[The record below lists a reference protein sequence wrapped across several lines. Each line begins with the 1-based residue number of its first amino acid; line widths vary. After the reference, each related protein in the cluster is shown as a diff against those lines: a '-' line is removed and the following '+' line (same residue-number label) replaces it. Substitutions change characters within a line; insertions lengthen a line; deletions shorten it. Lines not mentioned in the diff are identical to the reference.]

1 MGLTQAPPKIV
12 GLSLSAV
19 TFSRRSRRVRL
30 RPPRWSAS
38 RRSCLP
44 GVHVA
49 WFFFI
54 KHKKMACLLAWLVRH
69 RQATGPLSA
78 VATAQAQAMRTQT
91 V

>member
-1 MGLTQAPPKIV
+1 MPSLGAEKNGTHSGPPKIV

-19 TFSRRSRRVRL
+19 LTSRSA
-30 RPPRWSAS
+30 AS

-54 KHKKMACLLAWLVRH
+54 KHKKMACLLAWPVRH

-78 VATAQAQAMRTQT
+78 VATAQARAMRTQT